1 MIWSKK
7 NLTLKNGDNMEQK
20 LKKIFLITSKDRKP
34 YHIENL
40 KVRYK
45 NQVYFTDHLE
55 DSDMVLCIGMKDVN
69 LKNDM
74 NVLMAKE
81 MGIRISYFTD
91 DFLPD
96 WKLDQELDKLEN
108 HNTKFDEISF
118 LGEGL

>member
-1 MIWSKK
+1 M
-7 NLTLKNGDNMEQK
+7 TLENGDDMEQK

-55 DSDMVLCIGMKDVN
+55 DSDMILCIGTTEEN
-69 LKNDM
+69 LKHDADF
-74 NVLMAKE
+74 LRAKE
-81 MGIRISYFTD
+81 MGIKISYFTD

-96 WKLDQELDKLEN
+96 WRLDQELSKLEN
-108 HNTKFDEISF
+108 HNIKFDEISF
-118 LGEGL
+118 LGEEL

>member
-1 MIWSKK
+1 M
-7 NLTLKNGDNMEQK
+7 TLKNGDDMEQK
-20 LKKIFLITSKDRKP
+20 LKKIFLITSKDRKL

-55 DSDMVLCIGMKDVN
+55 DSDMVLCIGMTDVN
-69 LKNDM
+69 LKNDT

-81 MGIRISYFTD
+81 MGIKISYFTD

-96 WKLDQELDKLEN
+96 WKLDQELSKLEN
-108 HNTKFDEISF
+108 YNTKFDEISF
-118 LGEGL
+118 LGEEL